1 MRSHLPPPPPSALS
15 AAAPRSERLLA
26 GFVALVGCLAFTVA
40 ARLDPY
46 DSLGQPRSHGTHR
59 QLGLPSCHI
68 LSTLGFPCPSCGMTT
83 SISLLAHGDL
93 PAAWQTNWAGVC
105 VGTAGFVATG
115 WLALLAA
122 GMRRQP
128 AFSAER
134 SILLLTLSGAAAALL
149 RYVTLVGQVVQAIFC

>member
-1 MRSHLPPPPPSALS
+1 MMLTLPPPPPAAL
-15 AAAPRSERLLA
+15 AAAPPRSERLLA

-46 DSLGQPRSHGTHR
+46 DPQGQPKSHGTHR

-68 LSTLGFPCPSCGMTT
+68 LSTLGIPCPSCGMTT

-105 VGTAGFVATG
+105 VGTAGLVATG

-122 GMRRQP
+122 GIRRRA
-128 AFSAER
+128 AFSAEQT
-134 SILLLTLSGAAAALL
+134 ILLLTLTGAAAAFL
-149 RYVTLVGQVVQAIFC
+149 RYITVVGQAVRALSN